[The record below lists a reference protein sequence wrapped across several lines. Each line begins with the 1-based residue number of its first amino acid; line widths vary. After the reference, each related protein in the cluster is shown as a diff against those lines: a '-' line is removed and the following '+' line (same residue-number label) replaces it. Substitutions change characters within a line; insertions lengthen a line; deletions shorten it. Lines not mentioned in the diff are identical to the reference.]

1 MKVAH
6 YGAKQIFVFII
17 FSVLTSLSLF
27 SQKTIFTA
35 NSAISTLNQ
44 SKLGFEVAF
53 LEMIDDIQSFSFV
66 STDEKALF
74 LDQVEAKVQKSN
86 SELYPEICFKI
97 GDFYLLDNNYQKAY
111 YYFYRVLKNEKSLK
125 DPSKKYLARFHEQ
138 LGIVYYYFARYQNAE
153 EQLKISLSHPAL
165 EPNDKINVLNTLGLI
180 ARDLKRWKEAEKYS
194 SDALDLARIQKHE
207 PWIGVISGNLGY
219 IFFSEKKYNKARQL
233 LEIDFEISRK
243 TKQLGSQ
250 LSAISLLIEID
261 LAEKKL
267 TDATEKLSKLKEIM
281 RKYKNTSNQFDF
293 YRVMTNYHK
302 VFGNFKEAFEAYQL
316 HVKFKDSIANS
327 KNLTI
332 LQNTEFQIDFEQK
345 QAELALLTEKQKKN
359 DLKLIGL
366 VCFVAL
372 VVIGGVVLFVQIQK
386 RRKQE
391 REILELQK
399 LRYEEELG
407 NTEREMIAILS
418 KMSDKNLLID
428 QLKDEIEFM
437 HSEKE
442 HSNTEE
448 KDKLLDRL
456 QTYTLL
462 TDEDWSNFKKLFE
475 KLNPG
480 FFDFFIENFPEV
492 TNAEVRL
499 AALIKLNL
507 SNLEMARTLGISP
520 DSVRKTNLRLRKKLT
535 IEGLDELTL
544 FIKQI

>member
-6 YGAKQIFVFII
+6 SYTKQQLIFLF
-17 FSVLTSLSLF
+17 FSVLLSLNLF
-27 SQKTIFTA
+27 SQETVYTF
-35 NSAISTLNQ
+35 NSAISELDE
-44 SKLGFEVAF
+44 SKFGFEEAF
-53 LEMIDDIQSFSFV
+53 LEMTADSRAISFV
-66 STDEKALF
+66 NQEEKVRF
-74 LDQVEAKVQKSN
+74 FDYVESKSQKSN
-86 SELYPEICFKI
+86 SRYYAEICFKI
-97 GDFYLLDNNYQKAY
+97 GDFYVLENNYQKAY

-125 DPSKKYLARFHEQ
+125 DPTKKYLARFHEQ

-153 EQLKISLSHPAL
+153 EHLKVSLSHPAL

-180 ARDLKRWKEAEKYS
+180 ARDLKRWKEAENYS
-194 SDALDLARIQKHE
+194 SEALELATIQQHE

-219 IFFSEKKYNKARQL
+219 IYFSEKKYNEAREL

-261 LAEKKL
+261 LVENKL
-267 TDATEKLSKLKEIM
+267 ADATEKLSNLKQLM
-281 RKYKNTSNQFDF
+281 QRNRNASNQFAF

-302 VFGNFKEAFEAYQL
+302 TLGNFKEAFEAYQL

-345 QAELALLTEKQKKN
+345 QAELSLLTEKQKKN

-372 VVIGGVVLFVQIQK
+372 VVIGGIVLLVQIQK

-399 LRYEEELG
+399 LRYEEELV
-407 NTEREMIAILS
+407 NTEREMKAILS
-418 KMSDKNLLID
+418 KMSDKNHMID
-428 QLKDEIEFM
+428 QLKDEIEIM

-456 QTYTLL
+456 QTFTLL

-480 FFDFFIENFPEV
+480 FFDFFSENFPEV

-520 DSVRKTNLRLRKKLT
+520 DSVRKTNLRLRKKVA
-535 IEGLDELTL
+535 IEGLDELSL
-544 FIKQI
+544 FIKRI